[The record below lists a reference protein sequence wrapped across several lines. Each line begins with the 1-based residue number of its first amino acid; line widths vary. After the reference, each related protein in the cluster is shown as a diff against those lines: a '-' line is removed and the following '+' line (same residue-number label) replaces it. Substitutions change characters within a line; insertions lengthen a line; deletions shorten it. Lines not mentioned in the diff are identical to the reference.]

1 MSTSR
6 PLLEVH
12 NLTVRFPM
20 HEVVAV
26 DRLSF
31 QIARGE
37 RVALIGGSG
46 SGKSATALALI
57 GLSDAAAVVEASSR
71 IVFDGHELPALDA
84 ESPDTLRTLRT
95 LRGNRIAMIFQ
106 DPAAALNPS
115 MSVRDQIA
123 ETALVHGVSPAVA
136 RRDAD
141 VMLARV
147 GLHSSLGHAYPH
159 ELSGGQCQRAMIA
172 MALLLRPALIIADE
186 PTSSLDVIAQA
197 QVLTVLGDLQRET
210 RAALLLITHDL
221 GVVATTCTRV
231 LVMHAGQLV
240 EDAPVERLFRAP
252 AHPVSAALI
261 RAVPRLA
268 VGR

>member
-31 QIARGE
+31 HIARGE
-37 RVALIGGSG
+37 RVALVGGSG

-71 IVFDGHELPALDA
+71 ILFDGHELPALDA
-84 ESPDTLRTLRT
+84 ESPDTLRT

-147 GLHSSLGHAYPH
+147 GLHSALGHAYAH

-197 QVLTVLGDLQRET
+197 QVLTVLRDLQRET
-210 RAALLLITHDL
+210 GAALLLITHDL

>member
-37 RVALIGGSG
+37 RVALVGGSG

-71 IVFDGHELPALDA
+71 IVFDGHELPALED
-84 ESPDTLRTLRT
+84 ESSDTLRT

-136 RRDAD
+136 LRDAD

-147 GLHSSLGHAYPH
+147 GLHSALGHAYAH

-197 QVLTVLGDLQRET
+197 QVLTVLRDLQRET
-210 RAALLLITHDL
+210 GAALLLITHDL

-252 AHPVSAALI
+252 EHPVSVALI

-268 VGR
+268 VRR

>member
-37 RVALIGGSG
+37 RVALVGGSG

-71 IVFDGHELPALDA
+71 IVFDGHELPALED
-84 ESPDTLRTLRT
+84 ESSDTLRT

-123 ETALVHGVSPAVA
+123 ETALVHSVSPAVA
-136 RRDAD
+136 LRDAEAEEHLQYRT
-141 VMLARV
+141 VRCAGFPV
-147 GLHSSLGHAYPH
+147 HG
-159 ELSGGQCQRAMIA
+159 RAQFRH
-172 MALLLRPALIIADE
+172 LR
-186 PTSSLDVIAQA
+186 
-197 QVLTVLGDLQRET
+197 
-210 RAALLLITHDL
+210 
-221 GVVATTCTRV
+221 
-231 LVMHAGQLV
+231 AGQLV

-252 AHPVSAALI
+252 EHPVSVALI

-268 VGR
+268 